1 MPGFETPETRFFLD
15 TDNSPFV
22 LFDRNGTIVYLN
34 DAAEIL
40 LAYVDK
46 RELFQLTLRYAPND
60 FGAKTTPMELRYRQ
74 LSFYAI
80 TVAYQD
86 EEQIGIRLY
95 YRARTKATQA
105 VDQSRF
111 KSTNINTI
119 LEAAIA
125 LFSMQN
131 ATRFDLLTDADLPE
145 FKLDQNNFSKLL
157 RRTLHLFRA
166 SADVHISLTM
176 AIGESIL
183 IEHKRRS
190 IVRLAIQANGRY
202 SDEDRAIKTLA
213 DDMRIVT
220 ILDEHRIQF
229 DIPFIRE

>member
-1 MPGFETPETRFFLD
+1 MPGFKIPETSFFLD

-22 LFDRNGTIVYLN
+22 LFDRDGAIVYLN
-34 DAAEIL
+34 NAAEIL

-95 YRARTKATQA
+95 YRARTKATQS

-111 KSTNINTI
+111 KPTNINTI

-131 ATRFDLLTDADLPE
+131 PARFDLLTDADLPE
-145 FKLDQNNFSKLL
+145 FKLDQNTFSKLL
-157 RRTLHLFRA
+157 RRTLRLFRA
-166 SADVHISLTM
+166 SSDIHISLTM
-176 AIGESIL
+176 AIGESIF
-183 IEHKRRS
+183 IEHKRRP